1 MKICQLLLFVLVTG
15 CTYRYGTGYFTND
28 VPAQSPPAAQ
38 PVTTTVTQHDYAPVP
53 VTTAEPAEDCE
64 QMLEKLEVTN
74 KLDSKN
80 NTITTTAVTK
90 HERSRRCP

>member
-1 MKICQLLLFVLVTG
+1 MKIYQLLPLVLVTG
-15 CTYRYGTGYFTND
+15 CAYRYGTGYFMND
-28 VPAQSPPAAQ
+28 VPVHAPPA
-38 PVTTTVTQHDYAPVP
+38 TVP
-53 VTTAEPAEDCE
+53 VAPPDPPPVASAEPAEEDCE